1 MAGKRH
7 QFILGLVIK
16 KIREDGFTIT
26 SIDGNCAGAFGE
38 KTALPPKIL
47 RHRPDVIAINEEGQI
62 CIGEAKTEKDI
73 ANVRTL
79 EEINDYVN
87 TELNGKPCF
96 VVIGI
101 PRSSMSDLIKVFIK
115 IGISDFNNVFIL
127 QVPNEIIN
135 D

>member
-1 MAGKRH
+1 VAGKRH

-16 KIREDGFTIT
+16 KIREDGFTIV
-26 SIDGNCAGAFGE
+26 SIDGNCAGAFG
-38 KTALPPKIL
+38 KTTELPPKIL
-47 RHRPDVIAINEEGQI
+47 RHRPDVMAINEAGQI
-62 CIGEAKTEKDI
+62 CIGEAKTENDI
-73 ANVRTL
+73 DNIRTS

-101 PRSSMSDLIKVFIK
+101 PKSSISDLNKVFLK
-115 IGISDFNNVFIL
+115 IGITEFNNIFVL